1 MRSLLMKKTSLVML
15 SSLMV
20 LVAAC
25 SDNEKVEEAAKEVV
39 QEVKKEVV
47 EEAKEVVAAKDTATD
62 LSTDESKFSYAIGY
76 QFARTLKDNDLIKD
90 MDLDIAILAIKEIV
104 NDVEKPSMT
113 EQEVVEAITAFQARA
128 QQEAVAKAEE
138 SAQKSVTFLEENKTK
153 EGIVT
158 TDSGL
163 QYKIVTEGEGAS
175 PTDESEV
182 EVHYKGTL
190 INGDTF
196 DSSYDRGQPATF
208 PIGNVIPGF
217 REGMMLMKEG
227 GKSILYIPAALAYG
241 KQAPPTIGPD
251 QTLIFEVE
259 LLKVN

>member
-1 MRSLLMKKTSLVML
+1 MKKISLVML
-15 SSLMV
+15 SGLMV
-20 LVAAC
+20 VVAAC
-25 SDNEKVEEAAKEVV
+25 IEKEQVIVQVKKVEVPAVEAPAV
-39 QEVKKEVV
+39 
-47 EEAKEVVAAKDTATD
+47 D
-62 LSTDESKFSYAIGY
+62 LSTDKAKFSYAIGY
-76 QFARTLKDNDLIKD
+76 QFARTLKDNDLLKD
-90 MDLDIAILAIKEIV
+90 VDIEAAILAIQETV
-104 NDVEKPSMT
+104 NDGKEASMT
-113 EQEVVEAITAFQARA
+113 EEQVVEAITAFQTRI
-128 QQEAVAKAEE
+128 QEQATAEAEE
-138 SAQKSVTFLEENKTK
+138 SAKQSTAFLEENKNK
-153 EGIVT
+153 EGVIT

-163 QYKIVTEGEGAS
+163 QYKVVAEGEGAS
-175 PTDESEV
+175 PTDQSEV

-227 GKSILYIPAALAYG
+227 GKSILFIPAALAYG
-241 KQAPPTIGPD
+241 KQAPPSIGPD

>member
-1 MRSLLMKKTSLVML
+1 MKKISVVVL
-15 SSLMV
+15 SSLVV
-20 LVAAC
+20 LLAAC
-25 SDNEKVEEAAKEVV
+25 NEKEQVKEV
-39 QEVKKEVV
+39 
-47 EEAKEVVAAKDTATD
+47 EAPALD
-62 LSTDESKFSYAIGY
+62 LSTDKAKFSYAIGY
-76 QFARTLKDNDLIKD
+76 QFARTLKDNDLLKEV
-90 MDLDIAILAIKEIV
+90 DLKTAIVAIQETV
-104 NDVEKPSMT
+104 NDEKEPSMT
-113 EQEVVEAITAFQARA
+113 EEGVVEAITAFQTRA
-128 QQEAVAKAEE
+128 QEEAIAKAEE
-138 SAQKSVTFLEENKTK
+138 SAKKSVTFLEENKTK
-153 EGIVT
+153 EGIIT

-163 QYKIVTEGEGAS
+163 QYKVLTEGEGAS
-175 PTDESEV
+175 PTEQSEV

-208 PIGNVIPGF
+208 RF

-241 KQAPPTIGPD
+241 KQAPPSIGPD

>member
-1 MRSLLMKKTSLVML
+1 MKKVSLILL
-15 SSLMV
+15 SSLVV

-25 SDNEKVEEAAKEVV
+25 NEKEQVKEA
-39 QEVKKEVV
+39 
-47 EEAKEVVAAKDTATD
+47 EAPTATPTVD
-62 LSTDESKFSYAIGY
+62 LSTDKAKFSYAIGY
-76 QFARTLKDNDLIKD
+76 QFARTLKDNELLKD
-90 MDLDIAILAIKEIV
+90 MNLEAAILAIKETV
-104 NDVEKPSMT
+104 NGGEASMT
-113 EQEVVEAITAFQARA
+113 EEQVVEAITAFQTRA
-128 QQEAVAKAEE
+128 QEEAVAIAEE
-138 SAQKSVTFLEENKTK
+138 SAKQSATFLEENKAQ
-153 EGIVT
+153 EGVIT

-163 QYKIVTEGEGAS
+163 QYKVVTEGAGAS
-175 PTDESEV
+175 PTEDSEV

-190 INGDTF
+190 IGGETF

-241 KQAPPTIGPD
+241 KQAPPSIGPD

>member
-1 MRSLLMKKTSLVML
+1 MKKISLVML
-15 SSLMV
+15 SGLMV

-25 SDNEKVEEAAKEVV
+25 NEKEQVKEV
-39 QEVKKEVV
+39 
-47 EEAKEVVAAKDTATD
+47 EAPALD
-62 LSTDESKFSYAIGY
+62 LSTDKAKFSYAMGY
-76 QFARTLKDNDLIKD
+76 QFARTLKDNDLLKD
-90 MDLDIAILAIKEIV
+90 VDIETAIVAIQETTNDGKEA
-104 NDVEKPSMT
+104 SMT
-113 EQEVVEAITAFQARA
+113 EEQVVEAMTAFQTRV
-128 QQEAVAKAEE
+128 QEEAIAKAEE
-138 SAQKSVTFLEENKTK
+138 SAKQSAAFLEENKSK

-163 QYKIVTEGEGAS
+163 QYKVVAEGEGAS
-175 PTDESEV
+175 PTEQSEV

-227 GKSILYIPAALAYG
+227 GKSILFIPAALAYG
-241 KQAPPTIGPD
+241 KQAPPSIGPD